1 MRPTQIKQELT
12 HDALTISQI
21 MPVQD
26 SSSSKLVQRL
36 RLSYQLQDQVQS
48 LLLEKCQYNG
58 SLLSLLSI
66 GNKVLSQQINKI
78 SQQHPIDYTVVQS
91 RSKSRASLEGL
102 LCIFKSKEYLNRH
115 LLNLERT
122 FEVQRQAALQFQQ
135 KIHFQEQDI
144 FRFTDKLQQL
154 QQENIQ
160 SYTNCESQ
168 VGHIQ

>member
-1 MRPTQIKQELT
+1 MISTHKTSRRMGHQIRVTCFRRVVTAVLFMNRLIKMRPTQIKQELT

-48 LLLEKCQYNG
+48 LLLEKYQYNG

-91 RSKSRASLEGL
+91 RSKSRASLEGV

-122 FEVQRQAALQFQQ
+122 FEV
-135 KIHFQEQDI
+135 
-144 FRFTDKLQQL
+144 
-154 QQENIQ
+154 
-160 SYTNCESQ
+160 
-168 VGHIQ
+168 